1 MLRFQFC
8 LDRINRIYKIVFK
21 QASPVLHAKILLIL
35 LILSKNFPATKRT
48 CIIRIFISVVLVTII
63 SLPA

>member
-21 QASPVLHAKILLIL
+21 QASPVLHAKILSIL
-35 LILSKNFPATKRT
+35 LILSKN
-48 CIIRIFISVVLVTII
+48 
-63 SLPA
+63 LPAPSGARQFGADGVGIGVRPLEGK